1 MVTIM
6 TRIYPVLAL
15 VACANVAYAQDNSF
29 LPDAK
34 IPAGSA
40 QTWNVGALSLIH
52 I

>member
-40 QTWNVGALSLIH
+40 QRGM
-52 I
+52 